1 MLERRKCPRS
11 RVCKSAKIVVGTSS
25 VFNGVVRN
33 LTNSGA
39 FIEVPNAVTLP
50 EVMDITFDD
59 GRTFRP
65 SRSKWRT
72 LDAIGVQFFEPPR
85 EVKHA

>member
-1 MLERRKCPRS
+1 MPERRKCPRS
-11 RVCKSAKIVVGTSS
+11 RVFKSAKIVVGTSS
-25 VFNGVVRN
+25 VFDCVVRN

-39 FIEVPNAVTLP
+39 FIEVSNAVSLP

-72 LDAIGVQFFEPPR
+72 LNAIGVQFFEPPR
-85 EVKHA
+85 GVKHA